1 MRIVITYGTFDLLHY
16 GHIRLLERAK
26 ALGDYLIVGVTSD
39 SFDTERGKLS
49 VQQSLAERMQGVIDT
64 GIADKVIAEEYE
76 GQKID
81 DIKRYDA
88 DIFAIGSDWEGH
100 FDYLREYCRV
110 VYLDRTEGVSSSQIR
125 ARECNINIGIM
136 GYSAMITKF
145 IAECD
150 YINGVNASGIY
161 VSKRSTRSRA
171 EKLGLTIYSSYEE
184 MLEAVDAVYVVS
196 DPDTRYEVVKQAL
209 EYGKS
214 VLCESPISI
223 SAEQTKELFILAKKK
238 KCILYEG
245 IKTAYAT
252 AFSRLVTLAK
262 SGVVGDIKSV
272 EATCT
277 SLKTEE
283 EIIREGM
290 WGSLDEWGPIAVL
303 PVFELL
309 GTQYDSKEIITFK
322 NDGLGIDMFTKINFR
337 YSQALA
343 SIKVGLGVKSEGELI
358 ISGTK
363 GYIYVPA
370 PWWKT
375 EYFETRFEKAEVN
388 RRYFY
393 PLEGEGIRY
402 EISAFMRAM
411 NDLPN
416 FYIDRNVS
424 VAISTLMED
433 FHSGKDVIQM

>member
-16 GHIRLLERAK
+16 GHIRLLERVE

-39 SFDTERGKLS
+39 SFDAERGKLS
-49 VQQSLAERMQGVIDT
+49 VQQSLSERIQGVIDT

-88 DIFAIGSDWEGH
+88 DIFAIGSDWKGH

-125 ARECNINIGIM
+125 AKEFNINIGIF
-136 GYSAMITKF
+136 GYSPMVDKF
-145 IAECD
+145 VAECN
-150 YINGVNASGIY
+150 YINGVNASGIF
-161 VSKRSTRSRA
+161 VGKRFQRSKV
-171 EKLGLTIYSSYEE
+171 EKLGLTIYPSYEE
-184 MLEAVDAVYVVS
+184 MLDNVDAVYVIS
-196 DPDTRYEVVKQAL
+196 NPDSRYKCVKEAL
-209 EYGKS
+209 ERGKS

-223 SAEQTKELFILAKKK
+223 WAKQTRELFVLAKKK
-238 KCILYEG
+238 GCILYEG

-252 AFSRLVTLAK
+252 AFSRLVVLAK
-262 SGVVGDIKSV
+262 SGVVGEIKCV

-277 SLKTEE
+277 SLKTED
-283 EIIREGM
+283 EIVNDGM
-290 WGSLDEWGPIAVL
+290 WGSFDEWGPIAML

-309 GTQYDSKEIITFK
+309 GTQYDSKEIITFENEK
-322 NDGLGIDMFTKINFR
+322 LGIDVFTKINFR
-337 YSQALA
+337 YPQALA

-375 EYFETRFEKAEVN
+375 EYFETRFEQAEHN

-433 FHSGKDVIQM
+433 FHSGTDVTKM